1 MEKHSNKNSSKNT
14 SSDKTKS
21 DKTKNNNESIKTYK
35 KNVNIKNYRDL
46 LLTDIKVLIKHK
58 KPYSVRKI
66 KYDNVYYHDN
76 KNKKY
81 KFKIYNENYLEFN
94 NFIKENGLKVNNII
108 SSKEEDFETDE
119 EDIKIAKEKVN
130 SDINIAL
137 EQIKSFGLKKL
148 LNFELLKKLYDEEEL
163 KDFLNS
169 RPNF

>member
-1 MEKHSNKNSSKNT
+1 M
-14 SSDKTKS
+14 
-21 DKTKNNNESIKTYK
+21 
-35 KNVNIKNYRDL
+35 
-46 LLTDIKVLIKHK
+46 
-58 KPYSVRKI
+58 
-66 KYDNVYYHDN
+66 
-76 KNKKY
+76 
-81 KFKIYNENYLEFN
+81 EFN